1 MAKIKSKVFHI
12 QPQSS
17 EQDIVQNISQPQQ
30 QGLQQ
35 VVPSEKQVVQ
45 RIKPRYPS
53 WPTSRPG
60 ARSTSPLAGMR
71 SVNPFRPEQT
81 TEISYDQKADL
92 SSIDGP
98 LHSVSDASIHD
109 STSLDQSKNAQDTFG
124 KRKHRL

>member
-17 EQDIVQNISQPQQ
+17 EQDIVQNISQPQK

-35 VVPSEKQVVQ
+35 AAPSEKQTVQ
-45 RIKPRYPS
+45 RIEPRYPS

-71 SVNPFRPEQT
+71 SVNPFRPEQV
-81 TEISYDQKADL
+81 TEISYNREIDQP
-92 SSIDGP
+92 SIDGP

-109 STSLDQSKNAQDTFG
+109 STSLDQSKNAQDILG
-124 KRKHRL
+124 KRKRRL

>member
-35 VVPSEKQVVQ
+35 VAPSEKQVVQ
-45 RIKPRYPS
+45 RIEPRYPS

-71 SVNPFRPEQT
+71 SVNAFRPEQI
-81 TEISYDQKADL
+81 TEISHNREVDL
-92 SSIDGP
+92 PSVDGP
-98 LHSVSDASIHD
+98 LHAVSDASIQD

>member
-35 VVPSEKQVVQ
+35 VVQ

-71 SVNPFRPEQT
+71 SVNAFRPEQI
-81 TEISYDQKADL
+81 TEISHNREVDL
-92 SSIDGP
+92 PSVDGP
-98 LHSVSDASIHD
+98 LHAVSDASIQD

>member
-30 QGLQQ
+30 QGLQ
-35 VVPSEKQVVQ
+35 QVVQ

-92 SSIDGP
+92 PSIDGP